1 MNIKLLKKKQP
12 KKTKKPQKHVCRD
25 AVFCVSAKFLI
36 FPGWDLVV
44 SHSLTSQCYLS

>member
-1 MNIKLLKKKQP
+1 MNIKLFKKPPPKKP
-12 KKTKKPQKHVCRD
+12 KKTPKHVCRD